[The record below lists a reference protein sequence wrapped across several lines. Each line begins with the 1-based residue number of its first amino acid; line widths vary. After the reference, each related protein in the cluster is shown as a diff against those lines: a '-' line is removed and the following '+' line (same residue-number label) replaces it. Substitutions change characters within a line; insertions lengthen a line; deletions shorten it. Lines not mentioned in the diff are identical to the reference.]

1 MYRFILRWAINAVAL
16 YAAIVVVENIIPG
29 GIALQNPSWQSYV
42 WLGLIFGLINALV
55 RPLLALLTCP
65 LILLTLGLFTLIIN
79 TFMFYLA
86 GWVGSFFNVG
96 YTVNSF
102 WAALVGAIVVS
113 VVSIALS
120 LLIRDEGRRKR
131 SKK

>member
-65 LILLTLGLFTLIIN
+65 LILLTLGLSTLIIN